1 MLDGD
6 LQLRLCDIADNSA
19 FSMADVAFISGL
31 DESTICRLWDK
42 PDWLDKVSGRSLQA
56 LIATVPNLGEY
67 VAQCAVL
74 SRRRKLIEGLAE
86 EGLQVNESAIVR
98 CVAEGVPEPYL
109 SAALQ
114 AAMHIMRGENAKASS
129 YLARFWGA
137 GQDRALTALF
147 SSKEETSLLADPDQL
162 IAASA
167 KVAPRVSS
175 KGYSFH
181 AIITQAV
188 FGHYVGKATGQVT
201 LNGLPEVTDRQ
212 TAFTHRSSVMG
223 LLINN
228 NDRELSERYG
238 RLVASTPVLR
248 TVEEWSFPT
257 YTRDTRPN
265 PDFTLPR
272 SLLLRNTAEEILK
285 EIRSGK
291 YGDAY
296 VHYLT
301 TVYLPIALTR
311 DSTFGLRDKDLLAVL
326 LDCADKSSEASIK
339 RSCQSI
345 ASRIRS
351 STR

>member
-1 MLDGD
+1 MLDDD
-6 LQLRLCDIADNSA
+6 LPLKLSEIAESSA

-31 DESTICRLWDK
+31 EESTVYRLWDK
-42 PDWLDKVSGRSLQA
+42 PDWLDKISGRSLQA

-67 VAQCAVL
+67 VAQFSVL
-74 SRRRKLIEGLAE
+74 SRRRKLIENLAA

-98 CVAEGVPEPYL
+98 CVARGIPEPYL

-114 AAMHIMRGENAKASS
+114 AAMHIMRGETAKASS
-129 YLARFWGA
+129 YLARFWGT

-147 SSKEETSLLADPDQL
+147 SSDGETSVLLNPDQL
-162 IAASA
+162 ITASA
-167 KVAPRVSS
+167 EVAPHMSS

-188 FGHYVGKATGQVT
+188 FGHYIGKATGHVSA
-201 LNGLPEVTDRQ
+201 NALPKVTDRQ

-228 NDRELSERYG
+228 DDRDLAERYG
-238 RLVASTPVLR
+238 RLVATTPVLK

-265 PDFTLPR
+265 SDFTLPR
-272 SLLLRNTAEEILK
+272 SLLLRNTATEILN
-285 EIRSGK
+285 EMRSGE
-291 YGDAY
+291 YSDAY
-296 VHYLT
+296 LYYLA
-301 TVYLPIALTR
+301 TVYLPIALAR
-311 DSTFGLRDKDLLAVL
+311 DETFGMRIKELLSAL
-326 LDCADKSSEASIK
+326 LDCGDRSSDALI
-339 RSCQSI
+339 RAACQS
-345 ASRIRS
+345 AANHIRR